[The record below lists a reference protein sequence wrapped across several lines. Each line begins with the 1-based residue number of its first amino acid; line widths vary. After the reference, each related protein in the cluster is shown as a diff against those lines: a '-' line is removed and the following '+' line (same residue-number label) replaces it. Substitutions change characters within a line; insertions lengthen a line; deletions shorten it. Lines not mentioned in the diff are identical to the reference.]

1 MWSWTRFS
9 RYQEVEKVN
18 IAKSNVLRQLSPAD
32 HRMKG
37 QLWKS
42 LPIKMYR
49 KHGLSSKFKIKHKS
63 RLKTHWWHGCQR
75 KFHWLKLYYC
85 KRKRFSMGISE
96 VLLDNIGVLLRLVL
110 HYSFSKN
117 LISHDLVCFPVLD
130 AKCLLWIWDYWGSN
144 DFSLF
149 CFAVMIT

>member
-1 MWSWTRFS
+1 MRCWKKIL
-9 RYQEVEKVN
+9 QKL
-18 IAKSNVLRQLSPAD
+18 KNVPRQLSLAD
-32 HRMKG
+32 HRMRG

-42 LPIKMYR
+42 LPIKIYR
-49 KHGLSSKFKIKHKS
+49 KHELSSKFKIKHKS
-63 RLKTHWWHGCQR
+63 KLKHIDGRQH

-85 KRKRFSMGISE
+85 KRKRFSMGVSE
-96 VLLDNIGVLLRLVL
+96 VILGNIGVLLRLVL
-110 HYSFSKN
+110 HYSFSAN
-117 LISHDLVCFPVLD
+117 LISRDLVCFPVLD

>member
-1 MWSWTRFS
+1 MR
-9 RYQEVEKVN
+9 
-18 IAKSNVLRQLSPAD
+18 
-32 HRMKG
+32 G

-110 HYSFSKN
+110 HFSFSTN
-117 LISHDLVCFPVLD
+117 LISRDLVCFPVLD
-130 AKCLLWIWDYWGSN
+130 AKCLFWTWDYWGSN

-149 CFAVMIT
+149 CFDMHSEKNKQFIRGPVVNRILGTKGKYNCLEHDYQE